1 MRVAPLPG
9 GGSFTRFSDPPI
21 RFVCPQSASAARPS
35 SGSSP
40 SRASSSSDLIGVG
53 IARLRAGELRASSEE
68 AAQVRAELIAES
80 VIAPLLG
87 PEDLAGPVIGVR
99 YRELDRAIHEFA
111 MEDAGVERVKIWNHD
126 GMVVFSNDQE
136 QVGLEP
142 ELEEDL
148 LEAFEGE
155 VASEIS
161 DLSEAENASERAL
174 ADQLFETYV
183 PINLSG
189 GTEPDEVDAVI
200 EVYQDYSAIQGEIDR
215 LNDTLKISLGI
226 GLLALYVLLVP
237 VMVGTTR
244 TLRRQNAQLL
254 AQAEQLGVL
263 LAREQETVAEL
274 RELDRLKSDFAAA
287 ASHELRTPL
296 TTIRGFAE
304 LLKQQAPSTDPGTRV
319 AVEAI
324 ARQTAHLQRLV
335 GNLLREAQLEH
346 GGSRDHRGTDIR
358 RRRARRGPER
368 IPGIGRSYPLQVEQ
382 DLPTLALDP
391 VALHEIVANLVDNAL
406 KYSTPGAPVV
416 VDARIADGS
425 LTIRVRDEGAGI
437 APGDLPRIFDRF
449 TQIDQ
454 SSTRAHGGVGL
465 GLHLVR
471 ELTRRFGG
479 EVEVDS
485 VKDQGTT
492 FTVTIPVPAS
502 VHPDPQHPEM
512 SSA

>member
-1 MRVAPLPG
+1 MPAEHLRGTSIVW
-9 GGSFTRFSDPPI
+9 RFAI
-21 RFVCPQSASAARPS
+21 TTFIVF
-35 SGSSP
+35 G
-40 SRASSSSDLIGVG
+40 LIGVG
-53 IARLRAGELRASSEE
+53 IAALRAGDLRTSSEE

-87 PEDLAGPVIGVR
+87 PADLAGPVLGIR

-111 MEDAGVERVKIWNHD
+111 MEDAGVERVKIWNRD
-126 GMVVFSNDQE
+126 GMVVFSNDPE

-161 DLSEAENASERAL
+161 DLSEAENASERTL

-183 PINLSG
+183 PINLEGNS
-189 GTEPDEVDAVI
+189 ESDEVDAVI
-200 EVYQDYSAIQGEIDR
+200 EIYQDYSAIQGEIDR

-254 AQAEQLGVL
+254 DQADQLGVL

-304 LLKQQAPSTDPGTRV
+304 LLKQQVPSADPGTRD

-346 GGSRDHRGTDIR
+346 GDHETIAEPTSVVDVLDEVRNGFPGSVD
-358 RRRARRGPER
+358 R
-368 IPGIGRSYPLQVEQ
+368 IHLQVDR

-425 LTIRVRDEGAGI
+425 LTIRVRDEGVGI

-479 EVEVDS
+479 EVKVDS
-485 VKDQGTT
+485 VMDQGTT

-502 VHPDPQHPEM
+502 ASPDPQHPEM